1 MGREFIDQVGPIV
14 QKLAPNYDIKCC
26 SAVISQAIIESGWG
40 DSTLSAKYHN
50 YFGIKC
56 GTSWDG
62 PSVNMT
68 TNEEYQPGVI
78 TEIKDNFRVYA
89 NMEEGIKGYFELI
102 QLPRYAN
109 LKGVTDYREYA
120 RLIKEDGYATSS
132 SYTDLIIQV
141 IEENNL
147 TRFDPTGNE
156 NEVKPVVASVQ
167 KLVERMIYWC
177 TQANLG
183 YDQSNRWD
191 IRVGGECDCSSIVI
205 FACRE
210 AGFDTGSASYTGNM
224 SANFTARGWKRC
236 AVNGNPQYG
245 DILLND
251 NNHVAVYIGNGQLA
265 QASIDENGRAT
276 GGASG
281 DQTDYETNV
290 KGYYNYPWNC
300 YLRYAGAQSGS
311 GGSTSIDGLS
321 IDELA
326 QKVINGELG
335 DGDQRRQILGDKY
348 DAVQKRVNEILNGG
362 GGSST
367 TDLSIDELAQKVI
380 NGDFGYGDARK
391 QALGDKYDAVQKRVN
406 EILSGNVS
414 SGDSIDEL
422 AQKVIN
428 GELGNGDARRA
439 ALGDKYNEVQ
449 KRVNEILTG
458 TAGAPEGSS
467 TNSSVPSGT
476 YQVLVDGL
484 NIRASYSTGSAVV
497 GTYGSGQTVVLD
509 GWSTVSDG
517 YVWGRYMAY
526 SGNTRYIAVRSTSG
540 TEFMRKIG

>member
-1 MGREFIDQVGPIV
+1 MSKEFIDQVGPIV

-40 DSTLSAKYHN
+40 DSKLSSQYHN

-56 GTSWDG
+56 GTNWNG

-156 NEVKPVVASVQ
+156 NEVKPVMASVQ

-191 IRVGGECDCSSIVI
+191 IRVGGECDCSSLVI

-224 SANFTARGWKRC
+224 SANFTARGWKR
-236 AVNGNPQYG
+236 VSNNGNPQYG

-251 NNHVAVYIGNGQLA
+251 THHVAVYIGNGQLA
-265 QASIDENGRAT
+265 QASIDENGRVT
-276 GGASG
+276 GGAAG
-281 DQTDYETNV
+281 DQIDYETNV
-290 KGYYNYPWNC
+290 KGYYNYPWDC

-311 GGSTSIDGLS
+311 SSPSVDGSID
-321 IDELA
+321 DLA
-326 QKVINGELG
+326 RRVINGEFG
-335 DGDQRRQILGDKY
+335 DGDQRRQLLGDKF

-362 GGSST
+362 GGTDVNSS
-367 TDLSIDELAQKVI
+367 SIDELAQKVI

-391 QALGDKYDAVQKRVN
+391 QALGDKYDEVQKRVN

-414 SGDSIDEL
+414 SSDSIDDL
-422 AQKVIN
+422 AKRVIN

-439 ALGDKYNEVQ
+439 ALGDKYDEVQ

-458 TAGAPEGSS
+458 TAGAPEGAS
-467 TNSSVPSGT
+467 TNSSVPAGT
-476 YQVLVDGL
+476 YQIVVPSL
-484 NIRASYSTGSAVV
+484 NIRASYSTGAAVV
-497 GTYGSGQTVVLD
+497 GAYSQGQTVVLD

-517 YVWGRYMAY
+517 CVWGRYQAY
-526 SGNTRYIAVRSTSG
+526 SGSTRYIAVRTTSG
-540 TEFMRKIG
+540 SEYARLI